1 MNGVSRGP
9 LVQNRFVLCAW
20 SVRGDTK
27 CLYSPRNV
35 INAVVLI
42 NETEKEWRS
51 WMRARGESRLFLTCD
66 CALKRVFAKIAS
78 EETYRLKSSFW
89 GPERANQAV
98 HTGQNSFLKESF
110 WEFEPFIKTAIQR
123 GSPALFLFSRSYKIE
138 TLLALITTIFI
149 ILVLDFTMVLHFI
162 KLFYFVLYQKL
173 HICDL
178 ISFRNVARSDA
189 HPQGTQPYTSL
200 HYMD

>member
-42 NETEKEWRS
+42 NESKKECRS
-51 WMRARGESRLFLTCD
+51 WIRARGESRLFLTCD

-98 HTGQNSFLKESF
+98 HTGQNTFLKESF

-123 GSPALFLFSRSYKIE
+123 DSPTLFLFSRSYKIK

-162 KLFYFVLYQKL
+162 KLSYIVLYQKL

-189 HPQGTQPYTSL
+189 HPQITQLYTSL
-200 HYMD
+200 HTID